1 MIMSTLLMKTVN
13 KIYCICFKYTFFI
26 FGGINIVRYV
36 FLNVYS
42 KTRTMINL
50 LISNV
55 YNQ

>member
-13 KIYCICFKYTFFI
+13 KIYSICFKYTFFI

-42 KTRTMINL
+42 KTRTMRNL
-50 LISNV
+50 LIGNV